1 MKDFHCPKCS
11 GQLVFIISNDG
22 TLCFP
27 QCKNGL
33 GHLSKLEVI
42 KFTRLANTEWD
53 KEPERTERLLNGE
66 FLMLW
71 EESSKAKLDFTERDN
86 EAKAHYNQG
95 MKKVKNTLVPKKQKF
110 SIGAKVRIAKDL
122 GEYMLHFPGAGTI
135 ATVVCTYA
143 HAFGGNDVKNYKLD
157 VKGCGSVAWYHESQ
171 LTLVKEKIK

>member
-33 GHLSKLEVI
+33 GHLSTKEVI

-53 KEPERTERLLNGE
+53 KEPERTERLFNGE
-66 FLMLW
+66 FLKLW
-71 EESSKAKLDFTERDN
+71 EESSKTKSDFTEREN
-86 EAKAHYNQG
+86 RRRTILKYIPA
-95 MKKVKNTLVPKKQKF
+95 PKKQKF

-143 HAFGGNDVKNYKLD
+143 QAFGGNDVKNYKLD